1 MPVVGTA
8 GHVDH
13 GKSTLIQAL
22 TGRDPDRWA
31 EEKRRGLT
39 IDLGFA
45 WVELGGSMVGFV
57 DVPGHE
63 KFIKN
68 MLSGIEA
75 VQAALFVVAADEGWM
90 PQTEEHF
97 AVLDLLEIDRC
108 VVALTRVDLADSDTT
123 ELAELEVIERLEGT
137 ALEGSPLIRV
147 AAPTGQGMDD
157 LRDALVV
164 MVAKSQVPDFGR
176 PRLWVDRS
184 FAISGA
190 GTVVTG
196 TLVGGP
202 LSVGDELTVWPGQHS
217 VRVRSLQS
225 HEASI
230 ATLAP
235 GNRAAA
241 NLVGIEVSEIPR
253 GAMLGVQSQWLE
265 TDRLLV
271 DMRTVRSIGKPL
283 KDRGAYHFH
292 VGSGSV
298 PAHVRLIEGD
308 TLDGSGA
315 ALITLDA
322 KVPLAMGDRFIL
334 REVGRRAVVAGGR
347 VLDPDPQNTGDAL
360 RQTLPELRDVVA
372 ASPEERATVLLK
384 IRGREDASTLAAH
397 SGGGGA
403 GVAGVAT
410 DPNALSAMAAA
421 ALELVS
427 DYHARFPLRPGM
439 PRAELAT
446 KLKIDVDQIE
456 AIVQA
461 GDALVSIESSVAASD
476 FEGGWGDAQQKEW
489 EDARAQL
496 LADGLAVPRASQLG
510 LGPETFHALE
520 RRGELIS
527 VGEDLVYLP
536 QQVEEITSRLRLLDG
551 EFTVADF
558 RDAMEISR
566 RQAIP
571 LLEWL
576 DRRGVTARN
585 GDVRSFRS
593 AGEIASGDAPPR

>member
-1 MPVVGTA
+1 
-8 GHVDH
+8 
-13 GKSTLIQAL
+13 
-22 TGRDPDRWA
+22 
-31 EEKRRGLT
+31 
-39 IDLGFA
+39 
-45 WVELGGSMVGFV
+45 
-57 DVPGHE
+57 
-63 KFIKN
+63 
-68 MLSGIEA
+68 
-75 VQAALFVVAADEGWM
+75 

-271 DMRTVRSIGKPL
+271 DMRTVRSLGKPL

-298 PAHVRLIEGD
+298 PAHVRLLESD
-308 TLDGSGA
+308 ALDGTGA
-315 ALITLDA
+315 ALISLSSG
-322 KVPLAMGDRFIL
+322 VPLAMGDRFIL

-347 VLDPDPQNTGDAL
+347 VLDPNPRKTGAAL
-360 RQTLPELRDVVA
+360 RQTLPKLRGVVA
-372 ASPEERATVLLK
+372 APPAERATVLLK
-384 IRGREDASTLAAH
+384 IREREDAVTLAAH
-397 SGGGGA
+397 TGGGGA
-403 GVAGVAT
+403 TAAGEAT
-410 DPNALSAMAAA
+410 DPKALARMGAAG
-421 ALELVS
+421 LELVAE
-427 DYHARFPLRPGM
+427 YHARFPLRPGM
-439 PRAELAT
+439 PKAELAT
-446 KLKIDVDQIE
+446 KLDVDVDQLD
-456 AIVQA
+456 AIVGA
-461 GDALVSIESSVAASD
+461 GDGLVSVESSVAAAE
-476 FEGGWGDAQQKEW
+476 FEGGWGPEQQKEW
-489 EDARAQL
+489 NLARSQL
-496 LADGLAVPRASQLG
+496 LASGLAVPRASQLA
-510 LGPETFHALE
+510 LGTETFHALE
-520 RRGELIS
+520 RRGDLIS
-527 VGEDLVYLP
+527 VSEDLVYLP
-536 QQVEEITSRLRLLDG
+536 EQVEEIVTGLARLDG

-558 RDAMEISR
+558 RDAMHISR

-576 DRRGVTARN
+576 DRRGITARD
-585 GDVRSFRS
+585 GDVRSVRS
-593 AGEIASGDAPPR
+593 SGETESDDAPLR